1 MRSKKEKFKFEIKKK
16 STLLLT
22 FAFLLFTFISHA
34 ETNRFTN
41 KVRVKREQDKLKEE
55 IAKIPIYE
63 EKLSGNYDILGAVYG
78 QDALTSKKDG
88 IIYQMRLKAFKA
100 KADAIM
106 EFKCKQVGKS
116 LFRQC
121 EGFAIKYQ

>member
-1 MRSKKEKFKFEIKKK
+1 MKKLYSFIIIFVI
-16 STLLLT
+16 
-22 FAFLLFTFISHA
+22 FLSSVGHA

-41 KVRVKREQDKLKEE
+41 KIRVKREQEKLQEE
-55 IAKIPIYE
+55 IAKIPIYT
-63 EKLSGNYDILGAVYG
+63 EKLSGNYDILGPVYG
-78 QDALTSKKDG
+78 QDALTQKKDG

-106 EFKCKQVGKS
+106 EFQCKQIGKS

-121 EGFAIKYQ
+121 EGFAIKYK